1 MSSRWTGISQRGKQQ
16 GKCGPWLEPGARSA
30 WHTHPLGQ
38 TLIVTAGSGW
48 TQCEGEGV
56 VGDALKAMIEHFVP
70 VKREGRPE
78 EIANTVLF
86 LCSDAASYITGQ
98 SISVDGGYV
107 MR

>member
-1 MSSRWTGISQRGKQQ
+1 MSSRWTGISQRGNQ

-38 TLIVTAGSGW
+38 TLIVTAGSGYPVR
-48 TQCEGEGV
+48 GRGV

-78 EIANTVLF
+78 EIASTVLF

-98 SISVDGGYV
+98 
-107 MR
+107 